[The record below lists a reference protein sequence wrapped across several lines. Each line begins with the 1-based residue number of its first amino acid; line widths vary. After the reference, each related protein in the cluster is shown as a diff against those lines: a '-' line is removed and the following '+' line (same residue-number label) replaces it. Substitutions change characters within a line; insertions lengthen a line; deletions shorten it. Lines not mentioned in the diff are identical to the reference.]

1 MGYQQPAFTHMTTSD
16 HVPLRAYDGRL
27 RNERDF
33 WRNKYNDLKFSDI
46 ILSHICYQILLF
58 VDYMRLFI
66 HYMRPFLLYTALI

>member
-33 WRNKYNDLKFSDI
+33 WRNKYNDLK
-46 ILSHICYQILLF
+46 
-58 VDYMRLFI
+58 
-66 HYMRPFLLYTALI
+66 